1 MFRRKEIPVND
12 IVLQILR
19 QQGLETPLLQRRLI
33 ALWEDVV
40 GPVVAR
46 YTKEKYIKNQ
56 TLVVKVSNAALR
68 ADLTMFR
75 SQLCDKLNAAVGARI
90 ISEVRIIWKRFLQFF
105 YTVMKKTEKNAL
117 KKQIFL

>member
-75 SQLCDKLNAAVGARI
+75 SQLCDKHNAAVGARI
-90 ISEVRIIWKRFLQFF
+90 ISEVRII
-105 YTVMKKTEKNAL
+105 
-117 KKQIFL
+117 

>member
-68 ADLTMFR
+68 ADLSMFR

-90 ISEVRIIWKRFLQFF
+90 ISEVRII
-105 YTVMKKTEKNAL
+105 
-117 KKQIFL
+117 